1 MHLRLG
7 ADDSVGEIMKT
18 TTVGDKELMGAAGYS
33 AGKGATNGKG
43 RRYRRYHQEKPGM
56 PSGGSDVLQVG
67 QSSATQR
74 RLLTGRVHFNSHKG
88 VRPGPALNDP
98 TASPSTIVKS
108 QRAKGFLP
116 QRQAADYFL
125 QAQGVQYQKNQLDFQ
140 RIKVN
145 T

>member
-7 ADDSVGEIMKT
+7 ADDSAEEI
-18 TTVGDKELMGAAGYS
+18 VEEKEVIGAAGYLS
-33 AGKGATNGKG
+33 GKGDANGKG
-43 RRYRRYHQEKPGM
+43 RRSRRYHQEKPGM
-56 PSGGSDVLQVG
+56 PSGGSDALQLG
-67 QSSATQR
+67 QSTATQR

-98 TASPSTIVKS
+98 TVSQSTLVKTK
-108 QRAKGFLP
+108 RARGFLP

-125 QAQGVQYQKNQLDFQ
+125 QAEGVQYQKNQLDFQ